1 MQRTKLY
8 RLLSEFS
15 NPELNR
21 LVKFAQSPYHNPNPG
36 INRCLQRLIEVIRQ
50 DGSIS
55 REELS
60 IFLGNGHSLEDQRF
74 RKICSDC
81 LQLTEHFLA
90 VEKFTQDRSLE
101 LSARMEVIVQRRF
114 EFLFRSSRQKL
125 SLTLDRQP
133 GRGASYYLHQYRLQE
148 HIYEMSRYQL
158 QRFEVANIEEIID
171 SLDAF
176 YTIEKLRYYCEIL
189 SRKTFTKHEY
199 SNMLIQELL
208 DQVREGKFS
217 EHPVIEIYYLIV
229 LTHLE
234 PDAEQHYYDLKKKL
248 HNHAHYLPSDQMK
261 QLYDSAL
268 NYCNRKINSGKTN
281 FMVESFELYK
291 TVLANELI
299 YVDGFITHWTFKNVI
314 VLALRL
320 GEFEWA
326 EQFVEKYNYRIEE
339 SYRENAVIYNQ
350 AQICFYR
357 KDFPEVISKLQTVEY
372 RDITY
377 NLGAKSM
384 LLATYYELSEWDAL
398 ESLSASFKVYLARR
412 RSTIPEERRK
422 SYLNMISVVS
432 RLVDHRYRNKSS
444 IESILDYLNQ
454 LEVVASEPWLREKL
468 NELKSQPVILG

>member
-1 MQRTKLY
+1 MQKTKLY
-8 RLLSEFS
+8 RLLSELS

-21 LVKFAQSPYHNPNPG
+21 LVKFAQSPYHNPNPV
-36 INRCLQRLIEVIRQ
+36 ISRCIQRLIEVIRQ
-50 DGSIS
+50 DVSLS

-60 IFLGNGHSLEDQRF
+60 LFLGDGHPLEDQRF

-81 LQLTEHFLA
+81 LQLTIHFLA
-90 VEKFTQDRSLE
+90 VEKFSLDQPLE
-101 LSARMEVIVQRRF
+101 QATRLDVIVQRRY

-125 SLTLDRQP
+125 ASTLDRLP

-148 HIYEMSRYQL
+148 YIYEMSQYQL
-158 QRFEVANIEEIID
+158 QRFEVANIEEIIGN
-171 SLDAF
+171 LDAF

-199 SNMLIQELL
+199 SNILIQELL
-208 DQVREGKFS
+208 DLVRKGKFS
-217 EHPVIEIYYLIV
+217 KHPVIEIYYLIV

-234 PDAEQHYYDLKKKL
+234 PHAEQHYYDLKEKL
-248 HNHAHYLPSDQMK
+248 HNHAHYLPADQMK

-268 NYCNRKINSGKTN
+268 NYCNRKINSGKSK
-281 FMVESFELYK
+281 FMAESFELYK

-320 GEFEWA
+320 GEFDWA
-326 EQFVEKYNYRIEE
+326 ERFVEKYSYRIEE
-339 SYRENAVIYNQ
+339 NFRENAVTYNQ

-357 KDFPEVISKLQTVEY
+357 KDFHQVISKLQTVEY
-372 RDITY
+372 QDITY

-398 ESLSASFKVYLARR
+398 ESLSASFKVYLTRR
-412 RSTIPEERRK
+412 KNTIPEARRK
-422 SYLNMISVVS
+422 SYINMIKVISK
-432 RLVDHRYRNKSS
+432 LVDYRNRNRLSVKSIS
-444 IESILDYLNQ
+444 NYLGQ

-468 NELKSQPVILG
+468 KELQSQPAGF